1 MKRRVLAVLPV
12 ALLVAGAACAEVT
25 RTVRATLAAD
35 PTAQFTVENLVGR
48 MTVTPGDG
56 DEVVAVATI
65 HAESADLADSVNLE
79 QVYGK
84 DDEPTLRV
92 RYPIELHSTLRYPG
106 VGHSSTEYD
115 GRRVTVSGSSG
126 VLVYAEVEIRIPR
139 RSVRATFRNLFG
151 ALSADRITGKILLDT
166 ASANVTAHAL
176 EGTVKADVGSGDVRA
191 EQLKGS
197 FTCDTGSGACEV
209 IGFDGDVLRLDTGS
223 GGVRVRGA
231 KATKISADTGSG
243 SARIEDADAVEVF
256 ADTGSGAV
264 ELGLTGSRLRRIK
277 ADTGSGGVTLRL
289 PADASFELLADQGSG
304 DLTCDFADAR
314 PVVRKRTVVGYRRG
328 DGRIRID
335 VDTGSG
341 DVTVK
346 PTR

>member
-1 MKRRVLAVLPV
+1 MKRRVLAVLPAV
-12 ALLVAGAACAEVT
+12 LLVAGAARSDVT

-65 HAESADLADSVNLE
+65 HAESADLADSVSLE
-79 QVYGK
+79 QVRGK
-84 DDEPTLRV
+84 DGEPTLRV
-92 RYPIELHSTLRYPG
+92 RYPIELHSTLRYPSA
-106 VGHSSTEYD
+106 GHSSTEYD
-115 GRRVTVSGSSG
+115 GRRVRVSGTSG
-126 VLVYAEVEIRIPR
+126 VLVYADVEIRIPR
-139 RSVRATFRNLFG
+139 RSVSATFRNLFG
-151 ALSADRITGKILLDT
+151 ALSADRIAGKILLDT
-166 ASANVTAHAL
+166 ASADVTAHAL

-197 FTCDTGSGACEV
+197 FTCDTGSGTCEV

-231 KATKISADTGSG
+231 NATKISADTGSG
-243 SARIEDADAVEVF
+243 SARIEDADAEEIL
-256 ADTGSGAV
+256 ADTGSGSV
-264 ELGLTGSRLRRIK
+264 ELTVIGSRLRRIK
-277 ADTGSGGVTLRL
+277 ADTGSGGVSLKL

-304 DLTCDFADAR
+304 DLRCDFPDAQ
-314 PVVRKRTVVGYRRG
+314 PIVRRRTVVGYRTG

-346 PTR
+346 PTH